1 MVGAGEGVVDGLVL
15 HDHCAVVGHDVA
27 VEVVDGG
34 LVLEEGRRQ
43 LGCTLSLMME
53 LRILGKMVNNELV
66 KKEKKRLEKSWAW
79 WHMPVTPVL
88 GRWRGAQGKLHLH
101 GEFEASLNYM
111 KPCLKI

>member
-43 LGCTLSLMME
+43 LGCTLRPMMG
-53 LRILGKMVNNELV
+53 LRILGKVVDNELV
-66 KKEKKRLEKSWAW
+66 KKN
-79 WHMPVTPVL
+79 
-88 GRWRGAQGKLHLH
+88 GQ
-101 GEFEASLNYM
+101 
-111 KPCLKI
+111 

>member
-43 LGCTLSLMME
+43 LGCTLRPMMG
-53 LRILGKMVNNELV
+53 LRILGKVVDNELV
-66 KKEKKRLEKSWAW
+66 KKKWPVKNWAW
-79 WHMPVTPVL
+79 WYMPITPVL
-88 GRWRGAQGKLHLH
+88 RRWRGAQVKVHLH
-101 GEFEASLNYM
+101 GELEASLNYM
-111 KPCLKI
+111 KP